1 MINKALWTSIANND
15 YKIPDGYSLEELTKT
30 LFGYLES
37 TDPEL
42 RDEIAYIVYA
52 NFLKREMYSRE
63 EVHAHVDI
71 LLSNLDIGIGETESD
86 SVFLRAF
93 SVLFLAEIVHNDDK
107 KGLFGKDQIL
117 AVLEKGLWY
126 LAAENDPR
134 GHIPVKGWAHALAH
148 TADLMLV
155 LGRNR
160 HVEADGL
167 ERILQGIAGK
177 LVRSTDW
184 IYIHG
189 EDERLANAVM
199 AILARDL
206 VSEDF
211 LKEWLK
217 SFMEPEKSWHGA
229 YMDVGQAK
237 AFHNVRNFLRS
248 LSEGVRNAVDL
259 PHKEQTQAIVFDVLD
274 HLKPY

>member
-1 MINKALWTSIANND
+1 VDKEIWTSLAKTD
-15 YKIPDGYSLEELTKT
+15 YKIPEGYSLQELTKT
-30 LFGYLES
+30 LFGYLGS

-42 RDEIAYIVYA
+42 RDDIGYIVYA

-63 EVHAHVDI
+63 QVRAHMDE
-71 LLSNLDIGIGETESD
+71 LLSNLEKGIGEIGTD
-86 SVFLRAF
+86 TVFLRAF
-93 SVLFLAEIVHNDDK
+93 SVLFLAEIVHNDNK
-107 KGLFGKDQIL
+107 KGIFGKDQIL
-117 AVLEKGLWY
+117 IVLEKGLWY

-189 EDERLANAVM
+189 EDERLANAVI
-199 AILARDL
+199 AILHRDL
-206 VSEDF
+206 LAGEF
-211 LKEWLK
+211 LTAWLK
-217 SFMEPEKSWHGA
+217 TLTEPEESWKGA
-229 YMDVGQAK
+229 YLDEGQAR
-237 AFHNVRNFLRS
+237 AYHNVRNFLRS
-248 LSEGVRNAVDL
+248 LWIAIYSSDDL
-259 PHKEQTQAIVFDVLD
+259 SHKTRVESAAFSALNN
-274 HLKPY
+274 LKPY